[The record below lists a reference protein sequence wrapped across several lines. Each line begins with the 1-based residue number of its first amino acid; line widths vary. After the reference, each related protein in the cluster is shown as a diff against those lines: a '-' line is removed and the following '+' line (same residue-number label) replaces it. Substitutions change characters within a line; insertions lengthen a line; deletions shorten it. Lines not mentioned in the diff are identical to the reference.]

1 MRLLFI
7 CHEYPPKQH
16 GGIGSFTKLM
26 AEQLVAKGHAVSVI
40 GYGETSIKSCQVENG
55 VEIVR
60 LPLPKRSKN
69 KFINLFY
76 EFKNRWNFQQIV
88 QEHVATFQ
96 AEIVETYE
104 WTGPV
109 LFKPKGVKFIVRLH
123 GSNTANNEYMGIK
136 RHPIVAYFEKR
147 TIRQADA
154 IISVSNHIAN
164 ITQQSFGF
172 NFRYTTIYNGVDTS
186 IFQPVAIQRDLSK
199 IVMVGRMHPYKGF
212 DQLFACLND
221 LFQQNQHIHLAIIC
235 SVIESYK
242 LRLLSLVE
250 IQYHNR
256 IQFLGRIPNHE
267 LPKHY
272 ASANLT
278 ILPSLSEAFPLIPL
292 ESMACGTPVI
302 LSNRFSS
309 NEIIEN
315 GENGFLVE
323 ILNQVELTKK
333 ISQILSDQEKIESIR
348 NKVRVEIIEKF
359 SIDIKIAENVSYYQ
373 NLISNNNFTYD
384 A

>member
-16 GGIGSFTKLM
+16 GGIGSFTKLL
-26 AEQLVAKGHAVSVI
+26 AEKLASKGHDVCVI

-69 KFINLFY
+69 KSINLFY
-76 EFKNRWNFQQIV
+76 EFKNRWKFQQIV

-123 GSNTANNEYMGIK
+123 GSNTANNEYMEIK

-154 IISVSNHIAN
+154 IFSVSNHIAN

-186 IFQPVAIQRDLSK
+186 IFQPVVIQRDLSK
-199 IVMVGRMHPYKGF
+199 IVLVGRMHPYKGF
-212 DQLFACLND
+212 DQLFACMNQLFALNKEVH
-221 LFQQNQHIHLAIIC
+221 FEIIC
-235 SVIESYK
+235 SIIESYK
-242 LRLLSLVE
+242 TRLLAMVNE
-250 IQYHNR
+250 NFHNR
-256 IQFLGRIPNHE
+256 IQFIGRIPNDR
-267 LPKHY
+267 LNQHY
-272 ASANLT
+272 SSANLT

-292 ESMACGTPVI
+292 ESMACETPVMISDRFSAKEIITDGVDGFLVDVMDPVI
-302 LSNRFSS
+302 LAQQIANILADQERIENMRPVARMRVQQHFDI
-309 NEIIEN
+309 NQIIE
-315 GENGFLVE
+315 ENC
-323 ILNQVELTKK
+323 T
-333 ISQILSDQEKIESIR
+333 
-348 NKVRVEIIEKF
+348 
-359 SIDIKIAENVSYYQ
+359 YYQ
-373 NLISNNNFTYD
+373 SVITNV
-384 A
+384 